1 MELIRVDLINITHN
15 MWVPDNA
22 KSDKLLSKIDIERSL
37 ILESF
42 VAAVT
47 CDVTKTSDTKRM
59 TFYSQKSRNDSR
71 LQ

>member
-22 KSDKLLSKIDIERSL
+22 KSDKLLSKIDIQRSL

-42 VAAVT
+42 VAAAT
-47 CDVTKTSDTKRM
+47 CDVTKTSDTK
-59 TFYSQKSRNDSR
+59 TNDI
-71 LQ
+71 LFPEV